1 MQRLAKKRREEPKT
15 LASSLGERSLQK
27 LKSLDSLGMSFN
39 IDRMSKGFENIEAD
53 IERAV
58 LVVVNQ
64 DESEDEVVEN
74 ELEGLCE
81 AAGVEPIVTIRQ
93 RLDRPYK
100 GTYVGT
106 GKVEEI
112 GLLAQ
117 ETKADLVLIDGE
129 VSGMQQRNLEKAFD
143 KKVIDRTQLILDIFA
158 RRARTKEG
166 MLQVELAQLTYMMP
180 KLMSVYTK
188 FERQKGGIGMRGP
201 GETKLESDRRMVRD
215 RISKLKHEIEDVKRV
230 RDQQRS
236 SRRKH
241 PFPFA
246 SIVGYT
252 SAGKST
258 LMNRMAGTDLLA
270 DAMPFATL
278 DPTTRKVDLP
288 DGYSLFLTDTVGFIR
303 NLPTHLVAAFRS
315 TLEEVTHSDFIL
327 HLIDVS
333 TPAWEIQ
340 RDAVMETLQQLDAAD
355 KPSLTVFN
363 KIDALDNQ
371 HLATELVA
379 AWPNSVAISAAT
391 GKGMEDLLAAISRQV
406 QSLLGTVKAL
416 VPYSESGLVQD
427 CYDFGRVHLVDYR
440 EEGIYVEAELVAEM
454 RQKLERFSVEL

>member
-1 MQRLAKKRREEPKT
+1 MAKGLETLEP
-15 LASSLGERSLQK
+15 AAEG
-27 LKSLDSLGMSFN
+27 
-39 IDRMSKGFENIEAD
+39 
-53 IERAV
+53 AV
-58 LVVVNQ
+58 LVVVNE
-64 DESEDEVVEN
+64 DESEDAIVEN

-81 AAGVEPIVTIRQ
+81 AAGVEPLATIRQ

-106 GKVEEI
+106 GKVGEI
-112 GLLAQ
+112 AELAN
-117 ETKADLVLIDGE
+117 EVKADLVLIDGE
-129 VSGMQQRNLEKAFD
+129 VSGIQQRNLEEAFNR
-143 KKVIDRTQLILDIFA
+143 KVIDRTQLILDIFA

-201 GETKLESDRRMVRD
+201 GETKLESDRRLVRD
-215 RISKLKHEIEDVKRV
+215 RIARLRHEIEDVKRV
-230 RDQQRS
+230 RDQQRA

-258 LMNRMAGTDLLA
+258 LMNRLAGTELLA

-315 TLEEVTHSDFIL
+315 TLEEVTFSDFII

-333 TPAWEIQ
+333 TPAWESQ
-340 RDAVMETLQQLDAAD
+340 RDAVLETLVQLDASD
-355 KPSLTVFN
+355 KPTLTVFN
-363 KIDALDNQ
+363 KIDAMPDP

-379 AWPNSVAISAAT
+379 EWPNSVAISAST
-391 GKGMEDLLAAISRQV
+391 GRGIPDLLNAIRNQV
-406 QSLLGTVKAL
+406 QDLLGFITAL

-427 CYDFGRVHLVDYR
+427 CYDFGRVHKVDYR
-440 EEGIYVEAELVAEM
+440 DEGIFVEAELVAEM
-454 RQKLERFSVEL
+454 RQKLARYSVEP

>member
-1 MQRLAKKRREEPKT
+1 MSRGLISLEPT
-15 LASSLGERSLQK
+15 LEK
-27 LKSLDSLGMSFN
+27 
-39 IDRMSKGFENIEAD
+39 
-53 IERAV
+53 AV
-58 LVVVNQ
+58 LVVVN
-64 DESEDEVVEN
+64 EDEHEDEMVEI

-81 AAGVEPIVTIRQ
+81 AAGVEPIATIRQ

-112 GLLAQ
+112 GLLAK
-117 ETKADLVLIDGE
+117 EVGADLVLIDGE
-129 VSGMQQRNLEKAFD
+129 VSGMQQRNLEKVFD
-143 KKVIDRTQLILDIFA
+143 CKVVDRTQLILDIFA
-158 RRARTKEG
+158 RRAHTKEG

-201 GETKLESDRRMVRD
+201 GETKLESDKRLVRD
-215 RISKLKHEIEDVKRV
+215 KIARLKDEIEDVKRI
-230 RDQQRS
+230 RDQQRA

-278 DPTTRKVDLP
+278 DPTTRKIELP
-288 DGYSLFLTDTVGFIR
+288 EGYALFLTDTVGFIR
-303 NLPTHLVAAFRS
+303 KLPTHLVAAFRS
-315 TLEEVTHSDFIL
+315 TLEEVTFSDFII

-333 TPAWEIQ
+333 NPAWEIQ
-340 RDAVMETLQQLDAAD
+340 RDSVLETLEQLHAAD
-355 KPSLTVFN
+355 KPMLTVFN
-363 KIDALDNQ
+363 KIDALTDP
-371 HLATELVA
+371 HMATELVA
-379 AWPNSVAISAAT
+379 SWPNSIAISAST
-391 GKGMEDLLAAISRQV
+391 GKGMSDLMAAIKAQV
-406 QSLLGTVKAL
+406 QELLGTVKAL
-416 VPYSESGLVQD
+416 VPYSEPSMVQD
-427 CYDFGRVHLVDYR
+427 CYDYGRVLKVEYR
-440 EEGIYVEAELVAEM
+440 EDGVYIEAELVAEM
-454 RQKLERFSVEL
+454 RQKLSPFLVP